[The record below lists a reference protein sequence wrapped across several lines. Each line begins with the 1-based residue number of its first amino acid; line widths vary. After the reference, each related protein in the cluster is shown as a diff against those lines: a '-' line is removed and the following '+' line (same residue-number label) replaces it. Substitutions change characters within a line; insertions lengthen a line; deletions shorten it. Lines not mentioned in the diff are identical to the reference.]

1 MLNLFILSILIE
13 KVMFTPFFIKYNF
26 LFFFEKNFYHSN
38 FDFNEALILEILPE
52 CFLTFFI
59 FYSLVNLF
67 NDRITVVFQYYK

>member
-13 KVMFTPFFIKYNF
+13 KVMFTPFFMKYNF
-26 LFFFEKNFYHSN
+26 LFFFENNFYHSN
-38 FDFNEALILEILPE
+38 FDFNETLILEILPE
-52 CFLTFFI
+52 CSLTFFI